1 MIKPKTKEQKKI
13 DRENYNKSLEKLK
26 KPIDEFM
33 QGLWDCE
40 FDPNWIRMGTISDL
54 NNARSCVRRDSN
66 IMKETHTFTSYDDD
80 SDNEFF
86 RNATNLDYYKKG
98 GK

>member
-40 FDPNWIRMGTISDL
+40 FDPNWIRLGEISKL
-54 NNARSCVRRDSN
+54 NNSRSRIRMNEVT
-66 IMKETHTFTSYDDD
+66 MKETHTFTSYDEDR
-80 SDNEFF
+80 DNELFDK
-86 RNATNLDYYKKG
+86 ATNLGHYKKG